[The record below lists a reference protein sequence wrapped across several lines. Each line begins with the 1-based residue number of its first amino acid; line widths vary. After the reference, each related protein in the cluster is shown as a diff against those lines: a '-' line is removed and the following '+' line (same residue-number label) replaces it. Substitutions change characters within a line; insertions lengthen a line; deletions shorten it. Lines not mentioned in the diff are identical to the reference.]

1 MDSGSPPLTFPVLLA
16 GTLSRW
22 RITLAVAGGTVLLAL
37 TLALILPPTYR
48 GTASFVTADAGL
60 KLNTGGLS
68 DLATDPGISGIAT
81 QLGLGS
87 SRDRSESPLFYEQLL
102 SSRELLTRLLL
113 SRFPDPGVRPG
124 AADDSVTLL
133 STLRIRDDDPQRAL
147 ETAVKRLRRRM
158 RVTVDLKTNLVGLT
172 LDARSSR
179 LAADAANRAVAL
191 VSAFNKEQRASRARA
206 RRDFLETRVA
216 AAQAELRA
224 VEDSQKAFY
233 ERNRSWQNSP
243 SLIVEDRRLRR
254 QVETASTLY
263 LSLRQQYE
271 TARIDEVNNTP
282 VITVV
287 DRAVPPRRREWPRL
301 SLMLAT
307 AAVLGTGLGA
317 LTAASGELAE
327 HWAREHP
334 EQAML
339 LRTTI
344 TRVLREI
351 VGALPG
357 RRRAARARAARAA

>member
-1 MDSGSPPLTFPVLLA
+1 MSLSNLTTVNLHTNLHYVGTRNYVRAYHDHEMWYSLERTGILMVTIVPL
-16 GTLSRW
+16 W
-22 RITLAVAGGTVLLAL
+22 
-37 TLALILPPTYR
+37 
-48 GTASFVTADAGL
+48 
-60 KLNTGGLS
+60 
-68 DLATDPGISGIAT
+68 IAT

-263 LSLRQQYE
+263 RAHRRGEQHPGDHGGGPGGAAAAPRVAPAGAD
-271 TARIDEVNNTP
+271 ARHRRGVGDW
-282 VITVV
+282 
-287 DRAVPPRRREWPRL
+287 PRRPQRRL
-301 SLMLAT
+301 
-307 AAVLGTGLGA
+307 
-317 LTAASGELAE
+317 
-327 HWAREHP
+327 R
-334 EQAML
+334 
-339 LRTTI
+339 
-344 TRVLREI
+344 
-351 VGALPG
+351 
-357 RRRAARARAARAA
+357 

>member
-1 MDSGSPPLTFPVLLA
+1 MDNGQLRFPALLA
-16 GTLSRW
+16 GALSRW
-22 RITLAVAGGTVLLAL
+22 RTAVAVAFGTVLLAAA
-37 TLALILPPTYR
+37 LAVILPPSYR
-48 GTASFVTADAGL
+48 GTTSFVTTDVGL
-60 KLNTGGLS
+60 RMGGGGGALS
-68 DLATDPGISGIAT
+68 GLAAEPGISGIAS

-87 SRDRSESPLFYEQLL
+87 TRDPSESPAFYEQLL
-102 SSRELLTRLLL
+102 NSRELLTRLLL
-113 SRFPDPGVRPG
+113 SRFPDPRAG
-124 AADDSVTLL
+124 AAGDGVTLL

-158 RVTVDLKTNLVGLT
+158 RVTVDLKTNLVVLT
-172 LDARSSR
+172 LDARWSQ

-191 VSAFNKEQRASRARA
+191 VSEFNKEQRVSRARA

-224 VEDSQKAFY
+224 VEDSQKLFY

-243 SLIVEDRRLRR
+243 ALIVEDRRLRR

-287 DRAVPPRRREWPRL
+287 DAAVPPRRREWPRPL
-301 SLMLAT
+301 LMLVT
-307 AAVLGTGLGA
+307 AAVLGAGLGA
-317 LTAASGELAE
+317 LTAASGELAD

-339 LRTTI
+339 LRTTLA
-344 TRVLREI
+344 RVLRE
-351 VGALPG
+351 VAGALPG
-357 RRRAARARAARAA
+357 RRGNARARAARAA